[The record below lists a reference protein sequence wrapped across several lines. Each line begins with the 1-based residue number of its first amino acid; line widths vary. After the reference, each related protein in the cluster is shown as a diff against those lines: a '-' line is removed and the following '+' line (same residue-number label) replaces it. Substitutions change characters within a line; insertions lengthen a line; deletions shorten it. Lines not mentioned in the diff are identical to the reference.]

1 MTHRVVNARD
11 IVSSVLKCK
20 SRPDPHQLDFFR
32 EVSGTHRPRLLK
44 AKPRICFN
52 RLKFLSLLSNQNLY
66 ITVLEV
72 KKRKGYV

>member
-1 MTHRVVNARD
+1 MIHRVFNARD
-11 IVSSVLKCK
+11 TVSSVLKCK

-32 EVSGTHRPRLLK
+32 EVFGIHRLRFFK
-44 AKPRICFN
+44 AKPRICMN